1 MAAYLLALLI
11 VFGALVVGTAV
22 CRACGAGQGVAPAVG
37 LATMIAVATLAI
49 QLPGDAVTA
58 AVIGL
63 IVLCAF
69 AVWLVRDGIGPINLG
84 ALAAA
89 LGAGALVSLQFLSAN
104 RIGIPGISVNND
116 TATHLLWVETLRSDL
131 MAMLYPPNT
140 GYPLG
145 PHSLVAAI
153 AQGTGAS
160 AADVLTGL
168 LIATPVLLALTAEA
182 VLRPAPLLLRAPAAA
197 LASLTYL
204 MAAWFG
210 QGAFKEPMMSLF
222 LLAFA
227 LALGAC
233 LTARQR
239 PRTLALVPVGLIIAG
254 SLLTYSYLALA
265 WLGIAGLL
273 AIVATLWFRW
283 PGRAGLVAAVRGSL
297 LPIGV
302 GVGVTI
308 AATGVEIPRLWRYLN
323 AVGSSPAD
331 GDGGI
336 VSSALGNLIG
346 PLAPG
351 EMLGVWPAGDFR
363 HVPDP
368 HWYLL
373 ELRGLA
379 LVAAIGGALYLI
391 QRRRAS
397 DLGLLS
403 ALGAGVTVWLLSDR
417 GQSPYVTAKSMV
429 IVSPVVALVMFRALL
444 PTEWPH
450 VSRVRVVAVGRIAVA
465 GILAI
470 AMLWSSETVLRGM
483 SVESAEQRDGLEELR
498 STVRSGPTLFLGVDD
513 HAGYR
518 LRGVRLGYFAAG
530 PPSPLPVTNRPEKPW
545 SYGQPA
551 DWDSV
556 DAQTLDRFRFVIT
569 VRSAFDSEAPSN
581 FRLVKRNG
589 LYEVWERTGPTR
601 PRSTIESPDVP
612 AVPLDC
618 KTPKGRRISRG
629 QGEAAV
635 EAQPF
640 VPLMTAISGL
650 KLGDAAQAPITLPA
664 GTWNLA
670 ANYMSMSP
678 LRIMYGSTRVGVLPP
693 NTDRPGPY
701 WPAGKIVSDGH
712 AQQIVVIAERESRL
726 GATAFPAII
735 TALVAVNAKG
745 EKIVP
750 LKRACNQYVD
760 WYRTS

>member
-11 VFGALVVGTAV
+11 VLGALAVGTAV
-22 CRACGAGQGVAPAVG
+22 CRVCGADQRVAPAVG

-63 IVLCAF
+63 LVLGAF
-69 AVWLVRDGIGPINLG
+69 VVWLLRDGIGRIDLG

-116 TATHLLWVETLRSDL
+116 TATHLLWTETLRSDL
-131 MAMLYPPNT
+131 MASLYLPNS

-145 PHSLVAAI
+145 PHSLIAAI

-168 LIATPVLLALTAEA
+168 LIATPVLTAVTAAA

-204 MAAWFG
+204 AAAWFG
-210 QGAFKEPMMSLF
+210 QGAFKEPLMSLF

-233 LTARQR
+233 LTARER
-239 PRTLALVPVGLIIAG
+239 PRTLALVPAGLIIAG
-254 SLLTYSYLALA
+254 ALLTYSYLALA

-273 AIVATLWFRW
+273 AIAATLWFRW
-283 PGRAGLVAAVRGSL
+283 PGRAGLVATVRGSL

-308 AATGVEIPRLWRYLN
+308 VATAVEIPRLWRYLN

-331 GDGGI
+331 GEGGI

-346 PLAPG
+346 PLSPG
-351 EMLGVWPAGDFR
+351 EMLGVWPADDFR
-363 HVPDP
+363 HLPEQ

-373 ELRGLA
+373 ELRGIA
-379 LVAAIGGALYLI
+379 LVAVIGGALYLI
-391 QRRRAS
+391 QRRRAA

-403 ALGAGVTVWLLSDR
+403 ALGAGVAVWLLSDR

-450 VSRVRVVAVGRIAVA
+450 IPRLRVVAAGRIALA
-465 GILAI
+465 GVLAI
-470 AMLWSSETVLRGM
+470 GVLWSTETVLRGM
-483 SVESAEQRDGLEELR
+483 SVESAQQRDALEALR
-498 STVRSGPTLFLGVDD
+498 PTVRSGPTLFLGVDD

-530 PPSPLPVTNRPEKPW
+530 PPSPLPVTNRPEKLW

-556 DAQTLDRFRFVIT
+556 DAETLDRFRFVIT
-569 VRSAFDSEAPSN
+569 VRSPFDSQPPAN
-581 FRLVKRNG
+581 FRLVKRNE
-589 LYEVWERTGPTR
+589 LYEVWERTGPTQ

-618 KTPKGRRISRG
+618 KTAKGRRISRG

-635 EAQPF
+635 EVQPF
-640 VPLMTAISGL
+640 VPLMTGIAAL
-650 KLGDAAQAPITLPA
+650 KLGDAAQAPVTLPA

-678 LRIMYGSTRVGVLPP
+678 LRIMYGPTRVGVLPP

-701 WPAGKIVSDGH
+701 WPAGKIVSNGH
-712 AQQIVVIAERESRL
+712 AQQIVVIAERESRF

-735 TALVAVNAKG
+735 TALVAVNDKG

-750 LKRACNQYVD
+750 LERACNQYVD